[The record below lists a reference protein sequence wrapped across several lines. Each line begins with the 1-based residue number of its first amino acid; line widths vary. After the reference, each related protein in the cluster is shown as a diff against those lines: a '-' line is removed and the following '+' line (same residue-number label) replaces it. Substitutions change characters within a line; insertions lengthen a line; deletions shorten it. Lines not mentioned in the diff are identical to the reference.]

1 MAMRSK
7 GGRTIKLSPVDEDGH
22 VMDHPAR
29 AGLEALMDQKLFHQR
44 IKSERSA
51 AYWFA
56 ASLWGVSG
64 LAIGAILG
72 VFLTM
77 MVQTGSVPF
86 IRDNIIAGSAIDAAR
101 HSVDNRNPRLPGAND
116 STPNEQQP

>member
-1 MAMRSK
+1 MRSK

-22 VMDHPAR
+22 VTDHPSR

-56 ASLWGVSG
+56 ASIWGVAG
-64 LAIGAILG
+64 LVLGGVLGAYMMYAAISSSLPLASEAVTRGMAVEQAQRSVNSHPSL
-72 VFLTM
+72 LNEP
-77 MVQTGSVPF
+77 QTP
-86 IRDNIIAGSAIDAAR
+86 
-101 HSVDNRNPRLPGAND
+101 P
-116 STPNEQQP
+116 QQP